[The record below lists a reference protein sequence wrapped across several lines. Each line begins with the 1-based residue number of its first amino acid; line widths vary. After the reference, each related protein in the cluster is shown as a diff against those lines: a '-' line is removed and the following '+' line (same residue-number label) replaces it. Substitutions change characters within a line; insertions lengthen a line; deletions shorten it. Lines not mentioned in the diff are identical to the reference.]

1 MLTPLPPPSLE
12 QYLLDKGI
20 VDNPQLDLAKKLQR
34 RQRGPLLMILLEL
47 SFIDLEQLSGLLNL
61 YGFTYGIT
69 HGITG
74 G

>member
-1 MLTPLPPPSLE
+1 MVSPIPPPTLE

-47 SFIDLEQLSGLLNL
+47 SFIDLHQLSGLLSL
-61 YGFTYGIT
+61 YGVT
-69 HGITG
+69 
-74 G
+74 

>member
-1 MLTPLPPPSLE
+1 MLNPIPPPSLE
-12 QYLLDKGI
+12 QYLLEMGI
-20 VDNPQLDLAKKLQR
+20 VDCPQLDLAKKLQR

-47 SFIDLEQLSGLLNL
+47 SLIDLDQWSRLLTL
-61 YGFTYGIT
+61 YGVSYGAT

>member
-1 MLTPLPPPSLE
+1 MLSPIPPPPLE

-47 SFIDLEQLSGLLNL
+47 SFIDLQQLSGLLSL
-61 YGFTYGIT
+61 YGVTYGVT

-74 G
+74 T